1 MRREMARAAEDSRG
15 SGSGSGSGAEEAQA
29 DAEADA
35 DASRSL
41 PAVSARGPPIRRRRI
56 WDSSASGSGRMG
68 EGGFV
73 TCLCGSGSGSGSGV
87 PLCLICAGT
96 TGGRGSEARKIRM
109 SGNDWFGC
117 SDPDL
122 VLKNLVYVHVVYGY

>member
-15 SGSGSGSGAEEAQA
+15 SGSGSGAEEAQA
-29 DAEADA
+29 DAEADADA

-73 TCLCGSGSGSGSGV
+73 TCLCGSGSGV

-96 TGGRGSEARKIRM
+96 TGGRGSEARKIR
-109 SGNDWFGC
+109 
-117 SDPDL
+117 
-122 VLKNLVYVHVVYGY
+122 